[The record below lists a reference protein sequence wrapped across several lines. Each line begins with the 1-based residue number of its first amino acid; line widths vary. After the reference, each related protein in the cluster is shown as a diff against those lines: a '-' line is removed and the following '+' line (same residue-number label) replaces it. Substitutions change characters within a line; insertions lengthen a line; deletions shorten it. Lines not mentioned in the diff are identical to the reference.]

1 MFKLIRNS
9 LFFLAAFSFLGAS
22 CATELPAP
30 DVFMEKITS
39 EVLVDLSQLPSPPPA
54 DQLDSLIEAKIV
66 PYVDVPY
73 MARWVAGRRA
83 WSEADA
89 TLRQEFTHQFQYM
102 LVRTYSSTL
111 ETFKDRKM
119 TYSRTAG
126 KDYHQEKHL
135 QVYASIAQP
144 GKEPISVIYQL
155 RRYDNTWKVF
165 DVVVEGISMLK
176 GLQSQYEKIIATEG
190 LQGAIKRMQEQL

>member
-1 MFKLIRNS
+1 MFKRITNT
-9 LFFLAAFSFLGAS
+9 LFFLASFSLLGAS
-22 CATELPAP
+22 CATQLPAP
-30 DVFMEKITS
+30 EQFMEKITS
-39 EVLVDLSQLPSPPPA
+39 EVLVELNELPSPPPEKR
-54 DQLDSLIEAKIV
+54 LDSLIEAKIV

-83 WSEADA
+83 WSEADN
-89 TLRQEFTHQFQYM
+89 TLRKEFTEQFRAM

-111 ETFKDRKM
+111 ESFKDRKM
-119 TYSRTAG
+119 TYSRSAG

-135 QVYASIAQP
+135 QVYASIAQS
-144 GKEPISVIYQL
+144 GKEAISVIYQL
-155 RRYDNTWKVF
+155 RRFDNTWKVF

-190 LQGAIKRMQEQL
+190 LQGAITRMQEQL